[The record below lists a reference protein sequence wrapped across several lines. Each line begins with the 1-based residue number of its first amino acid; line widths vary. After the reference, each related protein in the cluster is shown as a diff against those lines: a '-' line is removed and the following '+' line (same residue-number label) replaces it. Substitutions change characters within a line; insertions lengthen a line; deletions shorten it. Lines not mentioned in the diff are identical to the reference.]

1 MDQIILLSA
10 RIEHSIL
17 QREMG
22 RKRGGVT
29 EGGKDRERERRG
41 GGREKERVKEGER
54 ECTLSCWRYVPRI
67 SLQPLEV
74 PLLSLDFTTL
84 IIVCRQLG

>member
-29 EGGKDRERERRG
+29 EGGKDRERERG
-41 GGREKERVKEGER
+41 GGGGGEKKRE
-54 ECTLSCWRYVPRI
+54 
-67 SLQPLEV
+67 
-74 PLLSLDFTTL
+74 
-84 IIVCRQLG
+84 